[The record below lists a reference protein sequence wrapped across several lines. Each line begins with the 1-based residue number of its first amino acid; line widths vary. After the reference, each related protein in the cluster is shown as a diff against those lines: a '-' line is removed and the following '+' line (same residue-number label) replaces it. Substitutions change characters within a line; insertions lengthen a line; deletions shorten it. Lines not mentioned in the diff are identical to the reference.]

1 MKKLMIV
8 PAALLLAGMTA
19 NAQDNTDSPAKATM
33 ELKDARAEKK
43 EAKKEFREPGDDDV
57 SVLAKD
63 HFYADFG
70 DLNARWKRTRYFD
83 EASFVQDGKSMVAYY
98 DMDAG
103 LVGTTTPSDF
113 SAIPAS
119 AQRDIKKHF
128 KGYDI
133 GPVTLLDDN
142 EANSSDMIFYG
153 SSVSDEDNYFV
164 ELSKGSKTV
173 IVQVNM
179 EGAVSFFKE
188 LKK

>member
-8 PAALLLAGMTA
+8 PAALLFAGMA
-19 NAQDNTDSPAKATM
+19 VNAQDNAYGVAKATM

-43 EAKKEFREPGDDDV
+43 EAKKELRELGDDNV

-63 HFYADFG
+63 HFYTDFG
-70 DLNARWKRTRYFD
+70 DINATWKRTKYFD
-83 EASFVQDGKSMVAYY
+83 EASFVQNGKPMIAYY
-98 DMDAG
+98 DIDAE

-113 SAIPAS
+113 SAIPES
-119 AQRDIKKHF
+119 AQRDIRKHF

-142 EANSSDMIFYG
+142 EANSSDMMLYG

-188 LKK
+188 LRK